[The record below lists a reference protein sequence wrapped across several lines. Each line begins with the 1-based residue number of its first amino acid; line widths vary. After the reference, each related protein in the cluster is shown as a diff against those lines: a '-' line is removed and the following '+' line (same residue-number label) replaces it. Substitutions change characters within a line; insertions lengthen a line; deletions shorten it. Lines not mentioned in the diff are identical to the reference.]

1 MSIIFLDISARRPI
15 PLWFCSALSDFAR
28 VHLRHF
34 PDATPGR
41 IRFRTPNTP
50 RFLRS
55 LFTDFTIP
63 SVFILL
69 PSSHLPASF
78 CNPSDPARYPSTR
91 IRNERTREKTN
102 FESGCLKGRKSPGRR
117 RGKRAEKYSW
127 IFRRIFQ
134 HPPVSNDFLS
144 VHLFIID
151 GRDFLKEILANSRTC
166 YEKK

>member
-1 MSIIFLDISARRPI
+1 MSIISFGIATRHTAPFLFDSVLPFLIS
-15 PLWFCSALSDFAR
+15 SGYN
-28 VHLRHF
+28 LRHF
-34 PDATPGR
+34 PDATLAR

-78 CNPSDPARYPSTR
+78 CNPSDPGRYPSAG

-102 FESGCLKGRKSPGRR
+102 FESGCLKGRKSSGRR
-117 RGKRAEKYSW
+117 RARGRKNIPESSAESTSIHW
-127 IFRRIFQ
+127 FQ
-134 HPPVSNDFLS
+134 MISFLS
-144 VHLFIID
+144 I
-151 GRDFLKEILANSRTC
+151 FLSSTGVIS
-166 YEKK
+166 